1 MSKQPLVTIVLQTYN
16 RRRMLEDAL
25 KSAREQTYKNIEILI
40 GDNCSEDDTEN
51 FCTEQT
57 KTDSRIKYFRH
68 SENIGMVGNANF
80 LLDRVSGEYFIFL
93 NDDDWLDS
101 DYVEKCINYIIDKPD
116 YSMVCPSTVLYQNR
130 YADDK
135 VASVKKC
142 HITRLNSNNIIKRLT
157 NYLINQDELEMSS
170 GCFRTSVLKLIKKTE
185 GQYIRDRYNEDIV
198 LEMKFLAA
206 GKCKMLYKTHMN
218 KRDGGYSREVN
229 SSNNVYAANNINLK
243 NVTHKRCKIF
253 AKAIFKDKFFAQV
266 LGNIKSKNLA
276 MQIYFILARHYARG
290 IYKPMILYY
299 RIKNSLI
306 LSWNFFRLFKI

>member
-1 MSKQPLVTIVLQTYN
+1 
-16 RRRMLEDAL
+16 
-25 KSAREQTYKNIEILI
+25 
-40 GDNCSEDDTEN
+40 
-51 FCTEQT
+51 
-57 KTDSRIKYFRH
+57 
-68 SENIGMVGNANF
+68 
-80 LLDRVSGEYFIFL
+80 
-93 NDDDWLDS
+93 
-101 DYVEKCINYIIDKPD
+101 
-116 YSMVCPSTVLYQNR
+116 MVCPSTVLYQNR
-130 YADDK
+130 YANDK

-253 AKAIFKDKFFAQV
+253 AKAIFKDKFFAYV
-266 LGNIKSKNLA
+266 LGNIRSKYLA

-290 IYKPMILYY
+290 IYKPLILYY

-306 LSWNFFRLFKI
+306 LGWNFFRLFKI